1 MYELNNLD
9 IIILIVVA
17 ISALIALNRG
27 LIKEVLSIIGW
38 VLATVSIIYLLPVSL
53 PFAKKFISSGIVAGI
68 ITSLFIFVLFF
79 IVWIYSTSAIIGKVR
94 TSKLNGIDR
103 FLGLFFGIAR
113 AFLLV
118 ILFNIMVCWIIPQ
131 ENQSEVLTGSK
142 YFKLAGSFAKPIEDL
157 IPEETIK
164 LIKEKSQALDNS
176 KSKEE
181 KEKEETKELF
191 EKLARP
197 QIKKAVKNNTQ
208 ADEVA
213 GYKETERNDLDR
225 LIESVK

>member
-197 QIKKAVKNNTQ
+197 QIKKAVKNNMQ

-225 LIESVK
+225 LIESVE